1 MLNVNL
7 KNLRKAK
14 GLSQEELAIKL
25 DVVRQTVSKWEN
37 GLSVPDSEMLIRLA
51 DALDTSVNV
60 ILGETIT
67 PDESINESNEK
78 AEIQRISA
86 KLELLNEQFARQ
98 NEAKRKHQRIAF
110 LIMGIAALGYLLADL
125 VIWLSKYNLLHTME
139 ENEAIGI
146 IGGADGPTA
155 IMVATMEPTLISIP
169 AVVVLVVAAIGIY
182 RTKKK

>member
-1 MLNVNL
+1 MLNENL

-60 ILGETIT
+60 ILGEAIT
-67 PDESINESNEK
+67 PDQATDEPNEK

-98 NEAKRKHQRIAF
+98 NETKRRHQRIAF

-125 VIWLSKYNLLHTME
+125 VIGLYRNNLLHTLKE
-139 ENEAIGI
+139 SDAISAIG
-146 IGGADGPTA
+146 GYDGPTA